1 MQKLDVELCIL
12 LHTALEDFI
21 LSNKLGH
28 LMDNGN
34 KLKWIIGTHGNIK
47 SQNSGGRFGATS

>member
-21 LSNKLGH
+21 LANKLGH
-28 LMDNGN
+28 SMDNGN
-34 KLKWIIGTHGNIK
+34 KLKWIIGTHGN
-47 SQNSGGRFGATS
+47 